1 MSDVASQQ
9 DASAREVRV
18 APATSR
24 RAESPTTSPLT
35 PIRFCSQPTAEA
47 RPGDRPPAPA
57 AARAAPTRSRRAAH
71 EDGGEAGAPAGEDDA
86 ANNNERAADISL
98 GDSEDSRRAGRAR
111 VAYPRVSLS
120 PCRRAR
126 AHAAPPASSRRSVPL
141 ARVLVPRAR
150 RSELSASDEDSTWI
164 SWFLS
169 LRGNEFFAEVD
180 EEYIQDD
187 FNLTGLSSLVPYY
200 DYALDMILDVE
211 MPIEE
216 QLTEE
221 QQELVESAAEM
232 LYGLI
237 HARYILTN
245 RGMQAM
251 VDKFQNVNFGR
262 CPRVYCVGQ
271 PVLPVGRSDLP
282 RNYTGER
289 AAARARFGM
298 LCRRAGRA
306 RASAWVCGR
315 GLARRALTSRDAR
328 PLAPLAVNVFCPMCQ
343 DLFHPKSSRAG
354 SA

>member
-1 MSDVASQQ
+1 MSDVASPQ
-9 DASAREVRV
+9 DPSAREVRDGGPSPV
-18 APATSR
+18 ARPPFPPHPVALIIWFR
-24 RAESPTTSPLT
+24 RALA
-35 PIRFCSQPTAEA
+35 QPTAEA

-98 GDSEDSRRAGRAR
+98 GDSEDSRRARARPPRLCPFRARAAHTPFAGAR
-111 VAYPRVSLS
+111 VALAL
-120 PCRRAR
+120 RA
-126 AHAAPPASSRRSVPL
+126 SRSL
-141 ARVLVPRAR
+141 ARSRAPLSALP

-282 RNYTGER
+282 RNYTGEG
-289 AAARARFGM
+289 ARAR
-298 LCRRAGRA
+298 A
-306 RASAWVCGR
+306 RAPPLS
-315 GLARRALTSRDAR
+315 SRDASQHR
-328 PLAPLAVNVFCPMCQ
+328 ARAVNVFCPMCQ